1 MRHRIAFGLL
11 ALFCFASG
19 LRAQTPPPDPIA
31 QNLYP
36 PELIMRYAGD
46 IGLDER
52 QRNAVKEAVQKA
64 QSKFIDVQWQLQ
76 EESEKLVR
84 LLQPKPVDEAAVL
97 AQVDR
102 VLALERE
109 VKKTQISLLVRLKN
123 LLTDPQEHKLAEL
136 RKGAEHPGM

>member
-1 MRHRIAFGLL
+1 MRHRIAFALL
-11 ALFCFASG
+11 TLICCASV

-46 IGLDER
+46 IALDEK
-52 QRNAVKEAVQKA
+52 QRGAIKEAVQKA
-64 QSKFIDVQWQLQ
+64 QAKFIDVQWQLQ

-84 LLQPKPVDEAAVL
+84 LLQPKPIDEAAVL

-102 VLALERE
+102 VLSLERE

-136 RKGAEHPGM
+136 RKKSEGAGS